1 MFKGV
6 VRKSVV
12 SLLDTGSRLQAPIA
26 ANYVEFLRRRH
37 PAHSP
42 DQIAGRLEQQ
52 YLITVLGSG
61 VAVGLSAAV
70 PGVGTLIGLA
80 ATAAES
86 AFFLEVSTVYT
97 LATTT
102 AHGIDPAQTPRRRD
116 LVLEVVL
123 GEDGMQII
131 EKNAAHPAKN
141 WETVLADK
149 IPGLRNMKDSPPK
162 RFLVHFVAKRGVLT
176 FGRVLPAGI
185 GAVIGGAGNPRAR
198 QGRDQQCPARARSR
212 ATDLAD
218 LGIPC
223 RRECLDRSQSVP
235 ALTMSGE
242 SGSEGVT
249 VELSAWC
256 ERQALDRQELDRH
269 ARARQGRTQV
279 PPDLVGARGVAV
291 HHDRRRGR
299 LAHAGVGHRDAGGLR
314 DAW

>member
-1 MFKGV
+1 MLEGM

-97 LATTT
+97 LATTA

-141 WETVLADK
+141 WETVLADR
-149 IPGLRNMKDSPPK
+149 IPGLRNMRDSPPK
-162 RFLVHFVAKRGVLT
+162 RFLVHFIAKRGVLM

-185 GAVIGGAGNPRAR
+185 GAVIGGAGNLALGKAVISNAQRALGPAPQTWPSSESLAAENASMAPSVGDQGGTGR
-198 QGRDQQCPARARSR
+198 QLPEPSSTPMHAVDRTVRPFGKPTGPAQR
-212 ATDLAD
+212 
-218 LGIPC
+218 
-223 RRECLDRSQSVP
+223 
-235 ALTMSGE
+235 
-242 SGSEGVT
+242 
-249 VELSAWC
+249 
-256 ERQALDRQELDRH
+256 
-269 ARARQGRTQV
+269 
-279 PPDLVGARGVAV
+279 
-291 HHDRRRGR
+291 
-299 LAHAGVGHRDAGGLR
+299 
-314 DAW
+314 